1 MTHYRP
7 PPDPKDVTYHLHQ
20 STPSF
25 TLLLLARY
33 TQETGAGH
41 QTDGIL
47 GAGLGGERAP
57 TREEN
62 NNSPYGRE
70 E

>member
-1 MTHYRP
+1 M
-7 PPDPKDVTYHLHQ
+7 
-20 STPSF
+20 
-25 TLLLLARY
+25 LLLLALY
-33 TQETGAGH
+33 TQKTGAGH

-47 GAGLGGERAP
+47 GEGLGAERAP